1 MDRRTFLVLVS
12 GIVSSRALANQV
24 GKKSSSVKA
33 HTVSLPASQDKIQL
47 EQQVKSSQIEPWKT
61 IEAVQDHLFPAGK
74 NSPGIHDINALS
86 YLQTMIQQED
96 VSEYKRQQIKGGEKW
111 LNDLCVQLYH
121 KKFIALNKEKREKVL
136 RRIDQSEAGRQWLSW
151 LMSYLMQ
158 ALLADP
164 VYGGNPDGVGWK
176 WLQHQPGFP
185 RPPKSKRYYDIGYN
199 RHREE
204 RIRRVKAS

>member
-12 GIVSSRALANQV
+12 GIVSSRVLAKPV
-24 GKKSSSVKA
+24 GQNPLSVKA
-33 HTVSLPASQDKIQL
+33 RTVNLPVDQHKIQL
-47 EQQVKSSQIEPWKT
+47 KSSRIEPWKT

-74 NSPGIHDINALS
+74 NSPGIQDINALS

-185 RPPKSKRYYDIGYN
+185 RPPKLKRYYDIGYN

-204 RIRRVKAS
+204 RIRRIKAS